1 MRKSSHFLVL
11 RVAAVTMAMT
21 AFACAAARADHAP
34 TFVIPGNP
42 WVPVIIDG
50 VDASYGVVEGDW
62 GLSRPG
68 HVPVTVYPAPHVI
81 YEAPP
86 RPGYFPSEGRP
97 PRVGRHEIVPHG
109 RVAAPAES
117 FHRAWTTDGGAAPA
131 PADISAVPDF
141 PPPVIEAFPYRK
153 HPRRPHRRGHR

>member
-1 MRKSSHFLVL
+1 MHTSARGSVFAIAALASALL
-11 RVAAVTMAMT
+11 AVA
-21 AFACAAARADHAP
+21 CSDARSDHAP

-97 PRVGRHEIVPHG
+97 PRVGRDEVVPRH

-117 FHRAWTTDGGAAPA
+117 FHRSWSTESGSA
-131 PADISAVPDF
+131 PADLSPVPMD
-141 PPPVIEAFPYRK
+141 PPQVIEAFPYRK